1 MTLFLCSLY
10 TVFGFS
16 LRSFSDASVCH
27 VTNVIGGG
35 GALTV
40 IVALD
45 AHVGGGVTHR
55 RGSYRRARRVRRAL
69 HAAVRV
75 GVADGGVGQGR
86 ALGRFGALCKE

>member
-1 MTLFLCSLY
+1 MTLFLRSLY
-10 TVFGFS
+10 TVLGSS

-45 AHVGGGVTHR
+45 ARVGGGVALGGGR
-55 RGSYRRARRVRRAL
+55 QQRACRVLRAL
-69 HAAVRV
+69 HTAVRV
-75 GVADGGVGQGR
+75 GV
-86 ALGRFGALCKE
+86 LGL